1 MFAKSVL
8 SVFVIVVSP
17 VTKSDK
23 AKKTLYT
30 YIVFKTNT
38 YRVHIVYSQ
47 LKLD

>member
-23 AKKTLYT
+23 AKKTI
-30 YIVFKTNT
+30 YI
-38 YRVHIVYSQ
+38 YSI
-47 LKLD
+47 